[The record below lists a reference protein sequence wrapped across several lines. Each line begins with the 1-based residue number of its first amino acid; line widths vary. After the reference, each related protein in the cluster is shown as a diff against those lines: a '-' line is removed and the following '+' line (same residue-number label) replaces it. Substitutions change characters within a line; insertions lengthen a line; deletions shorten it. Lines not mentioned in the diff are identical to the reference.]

1 MANRYAV
8 ATGNWSNVATW
19 DGGTTL
25 PGAGDVVRPNSYT
38 VTIDQD
44 VTVGLLDNTTASAP
58 AVINGKFL
66 VSGTRVIT
74 ADIALRGSES
84 IYILTGQHLTINGNM
99 TTGGASYG
107 SNQEAIHVEGGTLVY
122 NGTLQP
128 GGGAANGCIR
138 VKTGAVVTINGEVR
152 ASSYQAYCVFQQYGT
167 LTINGDILGG
177 GAITV
182 YSTQGAFTWT
192 GGIAQGGGSTY
203 PAIDINNVVAADL
216 NGTFATPVS
225 GLVHPY
231 TWQTASVSINA
242 GSTGKVRVGGTS
254 EIGGLMILPTQGV
267 CINSAIGFIQEFRSD
282 ANWPTSV
289 YDQVPKY
296 LYDRPDTGELPAP
309 EDVREGVT
317 YNTGLADTGTL
328 AVPDPQ
334 FVSYGVATDD
344 TTGTGVL
351 SAQDIWGADPND
363 FEPDTIGDRLRH
375 VSTVDTVGEQFTAAL
390 TTPQD

>member
-8 ATGNWSNVATW
+8 ASGPWSDVATW
-19 DGGTTL
+19 DGGATL
-25 PGAGDVVRPNSYT
+25 PGVGDTVRPNNYT
-38 VTIDQD
+38 VTIDQN

-99 TTGGASYG
+99 TTGAASYG

-128 GGGAANGCIR
+128 GTGAASGCIR

-182 YSTQGAFTWT
+182 YSTEGSITWT
-192 GGIAQGGGSTY
+192 GGHTAQGDGSRS
-203 PAIDINNVVAADL
+203 AIQKSGTGTVDL
-216 NGTFATPVS
+216 NGTFNTPVS
-225 GLVHPY
+225 GLSTPF
-231 TWQTASVSINA
+231 TWIAASVDVS
-242 GSTGKVRVGGTS
+242 SFTGKLRIGGTS
-254 EIGGLMILPTQGV
+254 QVGGLQIAPGQDV
-267 CINSAIGFIQEFRSD
+267 CINTAEGFIQEYRSD

-309 EDVREGVT
+309 SDVREGVT

-328 AVPDPQ
+328 VVPLPEHVA
-334 FVSYGVATDD
+334 FGVETD
-344 TTGTGVL
+344 
-351 SAQDIWGADPND
+351 
-363 FEPDTIGDRLRH
+363 
-375 VSTVDTVGEQFTAAL
+375 DTVGEAVLRAEDFWSVDVGALPDGSVGKRMGTVSTVESTGAQIAAAL
-390 TTPQD
+390 NG